1 MLSSYALTL
10 FCCHQC
16 ILSENSCLLWQEM
29 GLMAVKTP
37 AWKAAAWKIKSLWVR
52 HYRRPLVCAIVNI
65 IIAKAST
72 WDTTKQRGNRK
83 WDLRVGQCGNI
94 WLLPRDLNSRSYIRS
109 VAWVCSTKPKT
120 KQQKTPWNIFSFQLA
135 LPGEEWD
142 ASHLRSLFSMHYA
155 FFFTSFISK
164 CFIWRCVFFL
174 FF

>member
-16 ILSENSCLLWQEM
+16 IFWENSCLLWQEM

-94 WLLPRDLNSRSYIRS
+94 WLLPRDPNSRSYIRA
-109 VAWVCSTKPKT
+109 VGLLNKTQNKTTKNT
-120 KQQKTPWNIFSFQLA
+120 LEHFQLPTSSAWRRVRCISFAQPVFNA
-135 LPGEEWD
+135 LRFLL
-142 ASHLRSLFSMHYA
+142 HIFHFQMRYMTLRV
-155 FFFTSFISK
+155 FFFF
-164 CFIWRCVFFL
+164 
-174 FF
+174 